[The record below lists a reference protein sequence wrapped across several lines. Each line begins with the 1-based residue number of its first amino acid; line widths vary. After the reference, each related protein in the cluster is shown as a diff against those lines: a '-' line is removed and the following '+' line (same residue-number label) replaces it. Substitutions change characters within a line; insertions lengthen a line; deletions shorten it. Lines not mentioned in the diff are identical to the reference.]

1 MTALTAR
8 TWTRTL
14 WREGRVW
21 VSGWGVVAM
30 IKTSMDPNIPKTR
43 FSPLLLTEAV
53 VDGRVVQ
60 VGFQVRN
67 GAVTGDDGC

>member
-1 MTALTAR
+1 M
-8 TWTRTL
+8 
-14 WREGRVW
+14 W

-67 GAVTGDDGC
+67 GAVTGDDGG